1 MANPDWIAA
10 ATSDARLSF
19 ISAPGIRLSA
29 DDEHDRRPGSA
40 SRGGERT
47 DRTAPHVLIVEDELF
62 VAWHIE
68 DLVQS
73 LDHHVCGLTARG
85 EEALQAAKA
94 LAPDLVLM
102 DINLGGELDGV
113 ETARRIREVD
123 PIPIIFITAYSDS
136 HTAER
141 VREAVRGATILH
153 KPVTGEALRK
163 AMHAALKPPN

>member
-10 ATSDARLSF
+10 AISHAHLRISGPPAMRLS
-19 ISAPGIRLSA
+19 G
-29 DDEHDRRPGSA
+29 DDEEAGRPGSA
-40 SRGGERT
+40 SRGVERT

-85 EEALQAAKA
+85 EEALQAVQS

-113 ETARRIREVD
+113 ETARRLRQID
-123 PIPIIFITAYSDS
+123 PIPVIFITAYSDS
-136 HTAER
+136 KTAER
-141 VREAVRGATILH
+141 VREAVPSATILH
-153 KPVTGEALRK
+153 KPVTAEALRK
-163 AMHAALKPPN
+163 AINAALKPPN